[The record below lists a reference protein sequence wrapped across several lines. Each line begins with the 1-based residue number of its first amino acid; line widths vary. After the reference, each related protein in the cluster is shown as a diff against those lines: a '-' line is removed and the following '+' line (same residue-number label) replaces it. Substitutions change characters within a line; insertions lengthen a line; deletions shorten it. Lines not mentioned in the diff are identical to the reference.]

1 MITKKFEEIV
11 KNGNKLEIK
20 VALKNRLLFARDID
34 SFDEM
39 LEYVKRKGIDVYEKH
54 DNRSFPSESS
64 GEWNDKLLDKEIN
77 DLIDNFS
84 KERISNIRKLI
95 AKLEN
100 KMSKSKNDNVIK
112 SKATDTQIPN
122 VSPKLDYKR
131 GFSQNNF
138 NRKKFEKN
146 KKKFEDNFNK
156 NIGIGLT
163 AVGGVVIVTSLFTG
177 LGVKTLVGV
186 AIVGAGIIILVSEK
200 K

>member
-20 VALKNRLLFARDID
+20 VALKNRLLFARDIN

-64 GEWNDKLLDKEIN
+64 REWNDKLLDKEIN

-84 KERISNIRKLI
+84 KERIDNIRKLI

-100 KMSKSKNDNVIK
+100 KTSQNDIKIIGTQSSERSNSKRS
-112 SKATDTQIPN
+112 
-122 VSPKLDYKR
+122 
-131 GFSQNNF
+131 FSQNNS
-138 NRKKFEKN
+138 NREKHEKN
-146 KKKFEDNFNK
+146 KKKADDNFTK

-163 AVGGVVIVTSLFTG
+163 AVGGLVTVISLFTG
-177 LGVKTLVGV
+177 LGVKTLVGA
-186 AIVGAGIIILVSEK
+186 AIAGAGIIILISENK
-200 K
+200 